1 VERGPLPPHERTWRH
16 PSELAAEERAL
27 IVAEPSPR
35 GARFLALA
43 TGTLGLL
50 AVGLL
55 MITITPQR
63 TDSPILLSASTTPIA
78 TAQGAGR
85 SAAAAI
91 VPAATEAVGLRS
103 ESARVL
109 ATPIGDGRF
118 ALVTRESL
126 AGSDDTVIDVRL
138 PSGQMSAGSIVTA
151 SEDAVVV
158 ALAVTEPGHAIAS
171 DRPGDRDMVTVMAT
185 PPITV
190 AYDDVDTL
198 AVEEGTAVVDDD
210 GNLVGIC
217 SRRSGSRHVRL
228 IEVSA
233 ELDAATS
240 VVP

>member
-1 VERGPLPPHERTWRH
+1 
-16 PSELAAEERAL
+16 
-27 IVAEPSPR
+27 
-35 GARFLALA
+35 
-43 TGTLGLL
+43 LL
-50 AVGLL
+50 AVGLI
-55 MITITPQR
+55 MISITPR
-63 TDSPILLSASTTPIA
+63 PTDSPILLSASTTPDA
-78 TAQGAGR
+78 SAQGVRRVAV
-85 SAAAAI
+85 AMD
-91 VPAATEAVGLRS
+91 PAATEPVGLRS
-103 ESARVL
+103 GSDVL

-126 AGSDDTVIDVRL
+126 SGSDDTIIDVRL
-138 PSGQMSAGSIVTA
+138 PSGRMSAGSIVTA

-158 ALAVTEPGHAIAS
+158 ALAVTEPGHLIAP
-171 DRPGDRDMVTVMAT
+171 DRPADSDMVTVMAS

-210 GNLVGIC
+210 GHLVGIC